1 MKEQVPALNGAGDNE
16 EVIIQAKRLELIS
29 STIETLDAELASR
42 QALADN
48 LGLRVPESWPPGEYD
63 RAAIQFFRQ
72 RAVEDP
78 NADGW
83 YGWYGAL
90 REDETASGVLVGAGG
105 YFGPP
110 SLDGTVEIGYSILPE
125 YCGRGFATEMA
136 GALVSRACAL
146 LAVRRVIAHTFP
158 DNAGSITVLE
168 NCGFAFVGPGAE
180 LGTIQFELARQS

>member
-1 MKEQVPALNGAGDNE
+1 M
-16 EVIIQAKRLELIS
+16 IIQEKRLQLIS
-29 STIETLDAELASR
+29 CTLETLDAELASR

-72 RAVEDP
+72 RVVENP
-78 NADGW
+78 NAEGW
-83 YGWYGAL
+83 YSWYGAL
-90 REDETASGVLVGAGG
+90 RENETARGVLVGAGG

-110 SLDGTVEIGYSILPE
+110 GTDGTVEIGYSILPE
-125 YCGRGFATEMA
+125 YRGRGFATEMA

-146 LAVRRVIAHTFP
+146 PAVRRVIAHTFP
-158 DNAGSITVLE
+158 DNAGSIKVLE

-180 LGTIQFELARQS
+180 LGTIRFELARRS